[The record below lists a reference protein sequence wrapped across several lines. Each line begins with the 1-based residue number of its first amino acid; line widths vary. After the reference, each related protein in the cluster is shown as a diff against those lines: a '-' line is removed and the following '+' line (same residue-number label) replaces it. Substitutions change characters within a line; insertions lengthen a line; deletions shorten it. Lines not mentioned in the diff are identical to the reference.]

1 MIRCSLHNHTCYC
14 DGKNTPEGVVLSAIV
29 QELETVGISEHSPF
43 PREPEAGMALSA
55 VPAYRQEVLALRE
68 KYEDRIWVALGLEQD
83 IFSPPTEEAWDFVIG
98 SVHYIESEGR
108 LYGVD
113 ISAEDQARGI
123 EEGFGGD
130 PKAFA
135 KRYFET
141 VALVVEKTNCDIIG
155 HLDLLTKYNEVIP
168 RFDTKSVWYRRM
180 VSDTLDALLPAD
192 RIFEINAGA
201 MNRGL
206 RSLPYPGE
214 WTLREMNR
222 RGARITLSSDAHEA
236 ENVDRGFARMAAYA
250 KACGYHTA
258 WVLGKNGWKEETL

>member
-1 MIRCSLHNHTCYC
+1 MGT
-14 DGKNTPEGVVLSAIV
+14 T
-29 QELETVGISEHSPF
+29 
-43 PREPEAGMALSA
+43 A
-55 VPAYRQEVLALRE
+55 VAAYRQEVLSLRE
-68 KYEDRIWVALGLEQD
+68 KYKGRIQVALGLEQD
-83 IFSPPTEEAWDFVIG
+83 ILSPPPAKGWDDVIG
-98 SVHYIESEGR
+98 SVHYVESEGR

-113 ISAEDQARGI
+113 ISPEDQARSI

-130 PKAFA
+130 PRAFA
-135 KRYFET
+135 DCYFRT
-141 VALVVEKTNCDIIG
+141 VAQVVEKTDCDIIG
-155 HLDLLTKYNEVIP
+155 HLDLLVKYNETAP

-222 RGARITLSSDAHEA
+222 RGARITLASDAHEA
-236 ENVDRGFARMAAYA
+236 ENVDGGFSRMAAYA